1 MTVKKLLSLLVII
14 FICHP
19 LSVSAGG
26 KTKHL
31 YLCRSPLLAFN
42 FWESLINIQRQ
53 GVTLTPTI
61 AEEICNGMRAGSEP
75 QCIRVEG
82 DNFKPI
88 ASGWG
93 GALAM
98 TDGTTRIWFHH
109 PDTGGWIHPDY
120 YVNYINSPPR

>member
-1 MTVKKLLSLLVII
+1 MRIKFLSLVMSIWL
-14 FICHP
+14 CHP
-19 LSVSAGG
+19 LAVAAEGA
-26 KTKHL
+26 TKHL

-42 FWESLINIQRQ
+42 FRESLIDIKRQ

-109 PDTGGWIHPDY
+109 PD
-120 YVNYINSPPR
+120 